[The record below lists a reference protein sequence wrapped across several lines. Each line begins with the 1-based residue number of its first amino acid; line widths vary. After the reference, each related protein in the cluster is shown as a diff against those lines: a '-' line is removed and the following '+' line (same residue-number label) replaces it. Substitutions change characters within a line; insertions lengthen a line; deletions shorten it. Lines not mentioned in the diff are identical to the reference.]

1 MEWIVNNIGFL
12 CAVALTLTSAI
23 ATFIVTFKTKG
34 ASSALLS
41 AMQVVNKMLPSLI
54 TTSENVNAG
63 ASGETKK
70 AFVMTFVENM
80 LVGRGLTVDEKL
92 KAEIGES
99 IDAIVACTKTLH
111 TNIKTGATTNENSRN
126 DIDGITGLRT
136 TA

>member
-1 MEWIVNNIGFL
+1 MEWVLNNLGFIIAIV
-12 CAVALTLTSAI
+12 LTLVSSIT
-23 ATFIVTFKTKG
+23 TFIINYKSKG

-63 ASGETKK
+63 ASGATKK

-80 LVGRGLTVDEKL
+80 LAGRGLTVSDEL
-92 KAEIGES
+92 RAQIGES

-111 TNIKTGATTNENSRN
+111 TGIKTGATSNENSRN